1 MVIHDTML
9 LVSLHLQ
16 QEVRTDGED
25 RLTTAAN
32 AGVVARPGF
41 VARADDRRL
50 LTGAASSARI
60 FFGLSEPLRASNAH
74 APRAS
79 PPESPSAES

>member
-60 FFGLSEPLRASNAH
+60 SFYRSPLGLHHRESISRARPPDLRTK
-74 APRAS
+74 
-79 PPESPSAES
+79 E